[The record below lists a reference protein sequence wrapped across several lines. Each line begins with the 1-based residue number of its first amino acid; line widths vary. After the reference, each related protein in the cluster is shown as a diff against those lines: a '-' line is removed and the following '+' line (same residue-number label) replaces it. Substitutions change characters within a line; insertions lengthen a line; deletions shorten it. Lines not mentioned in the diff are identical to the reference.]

1 MKVFVKCVKEEFSGP
16 WGPEKRVVFLS
27 KGGSIMLSVL
37 TDDVDEKFVVG
48 HEYELI
54 LTE

>member
-1 MKVFVKCVKEEFSGP
+1 MKVFVKCVKEEFSG
-16 WGPEKRVVFLS
+16 RVVFLS